1 MSIQVVMRTKLTL
14 LATCFLVYSGMVNG
28 TGTASATA
36 SDISSLD
43 QDTQALKR
51 AVLDLNRELFVLE
64 EELLYP
70 ANSQVAV
77 FLSVD
82 VGEFFGL
89 DSVTIELDGKE
100 VANYLYTD
108 REVDALHRGGIQQ
121 VFLGNLKVGEH
132 ELVAFFSGQ
141 GPHDRDY
148 RRGTTLNFDKNIGA
162 KYVEL
167 KIADEAKQLQ
177 PEFYA
182 REWE

>member
-1 MSIQVVMRTKLTL
+1 MKIRAVLKANLVVLAASLVIQS
-14 LATCFLVYSGMVNG
+14 AIASGVG
-28 TGTASATA
+28 TDSNL
-36 SDISSLD
+36 SSLD
-43 QDTQALKR
+43 QDTQELKR

-89 DSVTIELDGKE
+89 DSVTIQLDGKE
-100 VANYLYTD
+100 VANYLYTE

-132 ELVAFFSGQ
+132 ELVAFFTGI
-141 GPHDRDY
+141 GPHERDY
-148 RRGTTLNFDKNIGA
+148 RRGTTLTFSKNIGA
-162 KYVEL
+162 KYLEL
-167 KIADEAKQLQ
+167 QISDKAKQLQ

>member
-1 MSIQVVMRTKLTL
+1 MIIRTAVKLTL
-14 LATCFLVYSGMVNG
+14 TIMAASVTILPGLAASSG
-28 TGTASATA
+28 TDSQLSA
-36 SDISSLD
+36 LD
-43 QDTQALKR
+43 QDTQALKA

-89 DSVTIELDGKE
+89 DSVTVQLDGKE
-100 VANYLYTD
+100 VTNYLYTE

-121 VFLGNLKVGEH
+121 VFIGNLKVGDH
-132 ELVAFFSGQ
+132 ELVAFFTGK
-141 GPHDRDY
+141 GPHGRDY
-148 RRGTTLNFDKNIGA
+148 RRGTTLNFEKRIGA

-167 KIADEAKQLQ
+167 QISDKASKLQ